1 MREEKY
7 LKFARKYLDLSSLYY
22 DEYNPKN
29 PSEVIFENNFKY
41 EISLNAYAFFY
52 SNYLHGF
59 NQNSALFARKIIED
73 YYLYKLK
80 DTDYLTHSNFKLF
93 KIASYKSEVGTRAL
107 HEISEEFK
115 LPVNV
120 IKSRM
125 FDNDFWAFPIRLNS
139 FEHLFDL
146 DYEGAIKPKTNELLK
161 KLYKAYGIYL
171 HYSNEISISMNEF
184 NSSIAVIN
192 QIVREVIGK
201 DYDKVKISSKESKE
215 INQEFEENMINMQRN
230 LLDALGDTFNAE
242 FFDNCV
248 VKPAFVSIFTGLC
261 SKIYFYLSIYCSFY
275 FYNKK
280 AIGLYLNKVFIEELS
295 YYFALLEID
304 MKKDA
309 DSIYLLSNLM
319 TNQLVNSIINEKDLK
334 ESLLNSRKFN
344 DYYRMSDFKEDEM
357 SKFLD
362 KYMENPYKLINS
374 KYNTFSS
381 FVSHLLR
388 NFTKKEELNYIYKE
402 ACSIGHSCGLMQNHE
417 FNYKKTFNMLLDVID
432 NYLRYYS
439 IIVVSRNFN
448 DITQKKNKE
457 ALNESIENINNV
469 FKDIFKL
476 IKDTFNLEN

>member
-295 YYFALLEID
+295 YYFA
-304 MKKDA
+304 
-309 DSIYLLSNLM
+309 
-319 TNQLVNSIINEKDLK
+319 
-334 ESLLNSRKFN
+334 FC
-344 DYYRMSDFKEDEM
+344 F
-357 SKFLD
+357 
-362 KYMENPYKLINS
+362 
-374 KYNTFSS
+374 
-381 FVSHLLR
+381 
-388 NFTKKEELNYIYKE
+388 
-402 ACSIGHSCGLMQNHE
+402 
-417 FNYKKTFNMLLDVID
+417 
-432 NYLRYYS
+432 
-439 IIVVSRNFN
+439 
-448 DITQKKNKE
+448 
-457 ALNESIENINNV
+457 
-469 FKDIFKL
+469 
-476 IKDTFNLEN
+476 

>member
-1 MREEKY
+1 MQDEKY

-22 DEYNPKN
+22 NEYDPKN

-41 EISLNAYAFFY
+41 EIALNAYAFFY

-80 DTDYLTHSNFKLF
+80 DTSYLTHSNFKLF

-107 HEISEEFK
+107 HEISEEFRI
-115 LPVNV
+115 PVNV

-125 FDNDFWAFPIRLNS
+125 FDNDFWAFPIRLDS
-139 FEHLFDL
+139 FEHLFYL
-146 DYEGAIKPKTNELLK
+146 DYEGAIKSKTNELLK

-171 HYSNEISISMNEF
+171 HYSNAISVSMNEF
-184 NSSIAVIN
+184 NSSIAIIN

-215 INQEFEENMINMQRN
+215 YNIEFEDKMCFMQKR
-230 LLDALGDTFNAE
+230 LLESMGHAFSNE
-242 FFDNCV
+242 FFDKCV

-261 SKIYFYLSIYCSFY
+261 SKIYFFLSIYCSFY
-275 FYNKK
+275 YYNKK

-295 YYFALLEID
+295 YYYALLEID
-304 MKKDA
+304 IKKDA

-319 TNQLVNSIINEKDLK
+319 INQLVNSIINEKDLK
-334 ESLLNSRKFN
+334 ESLICSRKFN
-344 DYYRMSDFKEDEM
+344 DYYRLSDFEE
-357 SKFLD
+357 SKMLDFLD
-362 KYMENPYKLINS
+362 KYMENPYKLINR

-381 FVSHLLR
+381 FVNNFIR
-388 NFTKKEELNYIYKE
+388 NFNKKEELNYIYKE
-402 ACSIGHSCGLMQNHE
+402 ACQIGHSCGLMQNHE
-417 FNYKKTFNMLLDVID
+417 FNYKKTFNMLLDVLE

-448 DITQKKNKE
+448 DVTEKKKKE
-457 ALNESIENINNV
+457 AFNESIEEINNV

-476 IKDTFNLEN
+476 IKDNFKLEE